1 MRAAAAAA
9 LAACLAVARAQ
20 PKNTYDGKYKPG
32 WNGEAKTPPVCSPPH
47 PSSYCRCHRR
57 PCCPRPRRE
66 GYGDN
71 SRATWC
77 RWRDCAAILNSE
89 FCKCI
94 GIFGTVQQNCNI
106 PGPA

>member
-47 PSSYCRCHRR
+47 PSTGQLLPLPPS
-57 PCCPRPRRE
+57 PLLPAP
-66 GYGDN
+66 
-71 SRATWC
+71 A
-77 RWRDCAAILNSE
+77 
-89 FCKCI
+89 
-94 GIFGTVQQNCNI
+94 
-106 PGPA
+106 PGGMR